1 MMTFSS
7 YLSNEHHRCDG
18 LFSDTEAMVEKEDWN
33 SAEEAHRCFR
43 EAMENHFLMEEEVLF
58 PAVEAM
64 SGSSDGPTAVMRQEH
79 KQMRHLF
86 NEMSQAIEAEQAEDY
101 LGASETLLVLMQQH
115 NAKEEQILYP
125 SSERLL
131 AEQQD
136 ALLAM
141 MKDIAT
147 SS

>member
-7 YLSNEHHRCDG
+7 YMGSDHHRCDE
-18 LFSDTEAMVEKEDWN
+18 LFANAEATVERGDWD
-33 SAEEAHRCFR
+33 AAAEAHRSFH

-58 PAVEAM
+58 PAFEVV
-64 SGSSDGPTAVMRQEH
+64 SGSSAGPTTVMRQEH
-79 KQMRHLF
+79 EQMRQLF
-86 NEMSQAIEAEQAEDY
+86 NEMNQAIEAEQAEDY

-115 NAKEEQILYP
+115 NVKEEQILYP
-125 SSERLL
+125 TSERLL

-141 MKDIAT
+141 MMDIAE
-147 SS
+147 SG